1 MRNLSLAFAP
11 IPVVLIA
18 IAALGQEPAESD
30 RWHVE
35 LPAGKATLL
44 VDPEMSATSVR
55 ERAPAKAPKQDRWAG
70 GEKIQLENLA
80 GVNQLVTGRDKRTPS
95 KPLTKEKKSIRMF
108 RAGPVGR
115 VLAYAI
121 DGTTAKRM
129 KASPRDLVLLDLETG
144 ARLELLTGKH
154 IMDFAFSPDGKVL
167 AVSHSTQ
174 IDFYDRAGKLLR
186 TLAAKQIDK
195 RMYSHGAHHILW
207 RPDSAAIACAIQ
219 FLGGR
224 VAIAGEEPTPI
235 YGDHQLFI
243 VPLKGAVKA
252 IDLPENAW
260 VKPVA
265 WHQR

>member
-1 MRNLSLAFAP
+1 MRNLSVAFAP
-11 IPVVLIA
+11 VPVVLIA
-18 IAALGQEPAESD
+18 IAALAQEPADTD

-35 LPAGKATLL
+35 VPADKHALL

-55 ERAPAKAPKQDRWAG
+55 ERAPAKAPEQDRFTG
-70 GEKIQLENLA
+70 GEKVQLENLA
-80 GVNQLVTGRDKRTPS
+80 GVNQLVTGRDAKAPS

-108 RAGPVGR
+108 RVGPVGR

-129 KASPRDLVLLDLETG
+129 KASPRDLVLLNLETG

-154 IMDFAFSPDGKVL
+154 IIDFAFSPDGKVL

-174 IDFYDRAGKLLR
+174 IDFYDSAGKRMR
-186 TLAAKQIDK
+186 TLATKEIDK
-195 RMYSHGAHHILW
+195 RMYFHGASHMLW

-224 VAIAGEEPTPI
+224 VAIGGNAPDPI

-243 VPLKGAVKA
+243 VSLKGTVKT
-252 IDLPENAW
+252 IDLPKNAW

-265 WHQR
+265 WHGR